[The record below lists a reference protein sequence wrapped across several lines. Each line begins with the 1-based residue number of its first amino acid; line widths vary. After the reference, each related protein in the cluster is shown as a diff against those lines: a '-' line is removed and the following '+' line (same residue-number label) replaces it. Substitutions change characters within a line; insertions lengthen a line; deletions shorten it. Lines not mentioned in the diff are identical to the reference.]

1 MDCFGRFRLHCFFF
15 IRLLY
20 AVLLMS
26 LDSSSFLLRQAF
38 ADNEAVTRSLQVDL
52 SLPWLYPSLL
62 EYPCPVLLCLSLLL
76 SWGVQCVHC
85 MMHECI
91 TIKVGGNEKTKNT

>member
-1 MDCFGRFRLHCFFF
+1 
-15 IRLLY
+15 
-20 AVLLMS
+20 MS

-38 ADNEAVTRSLQVDL
+38 ADNEAVTRSLQVNL

-91 TIKVGGNEKTKNT
+91 TIKVGGKEKRKTHKVCKNHVNYMKSGENLEK